1 MIDNS
6 LILLCKSGNRKAHE
20 QVYKACIP
28 YVYSVVKRYIYN
40 QEDCKDV
47 IQETFA
53 KVFTKIGLFDS
64 NKGTWNTW
72 LRKITVN
79 QCLLHLRSNKK
90 LSLLNPIEESPEQY
104 IDESEVL
111 DQLSRKD
118 IDKMLANMPN
128 GYKIVFMLS
137 VIDNYNHSEISE
149 TLGITKETSRSQLN
163 RAKKWLKN
171 QITKDH
177 KYKAYGLF

>member
-6 LILLCKSGNRKAHE
+6 LISLCKQGSRDAHG
-20 QVYKACIP
+20 QVYNTCIP
-28 YVYSVVKRYIYN
+28 YVYSTVKRYIYN
-40 QEDCKDV
+40 HEDAKDV

-53 KVFTKIGLFDS
+53 KVFTKIETFDS
-64 NKGTWNTW
+64 KKGTWNTW

-79 QCLLHLRSNKK
+79 QCLLHLRKNKK
-90 LSLLNPIEESPEQY
+90 LTLLSPIDESPEQS
-104 IDESEVL
+104 IDDSELL
-111 DQLSRKD
+111 DQLSRND

-128 GYKIVFMLS
+128 GYKLVFMLN
-137 VIDNYNHSEISE
+137 VIDGYDHGEISE
-149 TLGITKETSRSQLN
+149 TLNITRETSRSQLN

>member
-6 LILLCKSGNRKAHE
+6 LISLCKQGSRAAHG
-20 QVYKACIP
+20 QVYNTCIP

-40 QEDCKDV
+40 HEDCKDV
-47 IQETFA
+47 IQEVFA
-53 KVFTKIGLFDS
+53 KVFTKIDTYDS
-64 NKGTWNTW
+64 EKGTWNTW

-79 QCLLHLRSNKK
+79 QCLLHLRSTKK
-90 LSLLNPIEESPEQY
+90 LSLLNPIDESPEQS

-111 DQLSRKD
+111 DQLSRED
-118 IDKMLANMPN
+118 IEKMLTNMPN

-137 VIDNYNHSEISE
+137 IIDGYNHTEISE
-149 TLGITKETSRSQLN
+149 TLGITKVTSRSQLN